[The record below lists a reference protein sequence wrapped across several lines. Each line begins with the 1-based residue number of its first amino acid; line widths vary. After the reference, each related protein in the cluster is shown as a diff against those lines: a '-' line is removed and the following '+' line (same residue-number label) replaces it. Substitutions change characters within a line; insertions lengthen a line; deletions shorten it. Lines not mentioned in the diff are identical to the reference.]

1 MKNMLVGLLIII
13 VLFGCQKKEE
23 LPVVARVDGKEITLQ
38 EFKLSYQFN
47 PFLSRIK
54 QPDSAK
60 KALLKSLIA
69 EKLIALKGQS
79 EQEQIADFLEAYKR
93 EATIEAFWKEV
104 IEPRIKIDDNELRE
118 AYFRSKTKKIVQYLL
133 FTDAQEAER
142 AAKLL
147 DEGMSFEE
155 LAQLRG
161 FDSQTILS
169 DTIEFNGTLP
179 AIEDQVFKMKPGEI
193 SQPVQE
199 GFYYFIL
206 KVTGEKID
214 LFTSENDFNARLY
227 SLRKKL
233 KRRKMQEAMAEYLA
247 QNVPSPPYQISKEKI
262 KKTLQMVENAIM
274 AEQDNL
280 QKNEGLTAD
289 IYNSLQRMES
299 SLLNE
304 PIVTFYDGQTWTIRQ
319 LLKRMAFASYPLR
332 MENRGLFR
340 KSFLLALRNVLDD
353 QVILNEA
360 KKRNLQNS
368 LYVKQ
373 QVAMWRDYLL
383 FKKGLAQI
391 LRGKSLFDPQP
402 VYQYLNQT
410 ASQYAIQVNTTL
422 LDTLKI
428 KKTDMAVLKQHFP
441 GRIAVP
447 VFPLL
452 TKYRLTYEQ
461 ME

>member
-1 MKNMLVGLLIII
+1 MLVGLLIII

-38 EFKLSYQFN
+38 EFELSYQFN

-69 EKLIALKGQS
+69 EKLIALKGQT
-79 EQEQIADFLEAYKR
+79 EQKQIADLLEAYKR
-93 EATIEAFWKEV
+93 EAIIEAFWKEV
-104 IEPRIKIDDNELRE
+104 IEPRVKIDEKELRE

-147 DEGMSFEE
+147 NEGMSFEE

-206 KVTGEKID
+206 KVTGERID

-247 QNVPSPPYQISKEKI
+247 QNVPSPSYQISKEKI
-262 KKTLQMVENAIM
+262 KATLQMVEKAIM

-289 IYNSLQRMES
+289 IYNSIQRMES

-319 LLKRMAFASYPLR
+319 LLKRMAFSSYPLR

-368 LYVKQ
+368 LYV
-373 QVAMWRDYLL
+373 
-383 FKKGLAQI
+383 
-391 LRGKSLFDPQP
+391 
-402 VYQYLNQT
+402 
-410 ASQYAIQVNTTL
+410 
-422 LDTLKI
+422 
-428 KKTDMAVLKQHFP
+428 
-441 GRIAVP
+441 
-447 VFPLL
+447 
-452 TKYRLTYEQ
+452 
-461 ME
+461 